1 MKLGHVVLDS
11 TKVRV
16 NASRHKAMSY
26 GRVKERA
33 AQLKA
38 EVDEEEDRRYGR
50 DKRRDELPEAI
61 QKARRKG
68 MSLRAV
74 KRALG
79 IHRASIKK
87 YMDAD
92 GSLDGGLGHLSPRQA
107 LVQCRY
113 ERVTFMLNP

>member
-1 MKLGHVVLDS
+1 
-11 TKVRV
+11 
-16 NASRHKAMSY
+16 
-26 GRVKERA
+26 
-33 AQLKA
+33 
-38 EVDEEEDRRYGR
+38 
-50 DKRRDELPEAI
+50 
-61 QKARRKG
+61 

-107 LVQCRY
+107 LVQCRQD
-113 ERVTFMLNP
+113 RVTFVFNT

>member
-1 MKLGHVVLDS
+1 MGFTGGKPANPTPATVS
-11 TKVRV
+11 
-16 NASRHKAMSY
+16 SRKPTSLQE
-26 GRVKERA
+26 ERR
-33 AQLKA
+33 KT
-38 EVDEEEDRRYGR
+38 
-50 DKRRDELPEAI
+50 I
-61 QKARRKG
+61 QKAGRKG